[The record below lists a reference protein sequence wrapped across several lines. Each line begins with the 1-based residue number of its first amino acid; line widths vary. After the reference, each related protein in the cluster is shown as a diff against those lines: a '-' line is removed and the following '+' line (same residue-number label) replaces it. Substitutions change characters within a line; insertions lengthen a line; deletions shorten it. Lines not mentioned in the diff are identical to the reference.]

1 MKITKSRLKQL
12 IKEEIQNIQ
21 QESEQMVLDF
31 RPDDEKEFDAAMDS
45 WDDWR
50 EEQIANDDL
59 DYGEPDESLLIKW
72 MASTGRE
79 YIHLLPNI
87 AADIGFYKEDLM
99 KFIKKHGT
107 EDTKED
113 MEKALKGYKDPEDE
127 DDFT

>member
-1 MKITKSRLKQL
+1 MKIIKSTLKRL
-12 IKEEIQNIQ
+12 IREEIENIQ
-21 QESEQMVLDF
+21 QESEQMEFESDPLD
-31 RPDDEKEFDAAMDS
+31 PAMKS

>member
-1 MKITKSRLKQL
+1 MKIAKSTLKRL
-12 IKEEIQNIQ
+12 IREEIENIQ
-21 QESEQMVLDF
+21 QESDQFET
-31 RPDDEKEFDAAMDS
+31 AMES

-79 YIHLLPNI
+79 YIHLLPKI

-113 MEKALKGYKDPEDE
+113 MAKALKGYKDPEDE

>member
-1 MKITKSRLKQL
+1 MKLTKSTLKRL
-12 IKEEIQNIQ
+12 IREEIENIQ
-21 QESEQMVLDF
+21 QESEQMEFESDPLD
-31 RPDDEKEFDAAMDS
+31 PAMKS

>member
-1 MKITKSRLKQL
+1 MKITKSTLKRL
-12 IKEEIQNIQ
+12 IREEIENIQ
-21 QESEQMVLDF
+21 QESEQMEFESDPLD
-31 RPDDEKEFDAAMDS
+31 PAMKS